1 MGFLVVPRV
10 AADRLSVGLRA
21 YYTESTVSAGAYAE
35 HPASRSMPPSGFICH
50 SIKGRDQDLLR
61 QISREFRCCLLF
73 YWAAVSST
81 LLLKRIRWACCR
93 KCRSSPR
100 GGRGAKRSGHELLKL
115 RIDAPRVLYFP
126 SLLDLARAPPP
137 PRAAGP
143 ASRSPFRPRALRAR
157 KLHKLTTTYSSALT
171 GPLLRLCPVIECG
184 GAGWRRGLRSWSG
197 ARLFGPTVF
206 SRWGMLSVFD
216 GCSKS

>member
-1 MGFLVVPRV
+1 MPRV

-115 RIDAPRVLYFP
+115 RTGAPRVLYFP
-126 SLLDLARAPPP
+126 SLLDFARAPPP
-137 PRAAGP
+137 LAPRGQPLGRRSAP
-143 ASRSPFRPRALRAR
+143 ALSVRENCTNSPRPTHRRSLDHCCDYVPSLSAVVRA
-157 KLHKLTTTYSSALT
+157 
-171 GPLLRLCPVIECG
+171 G
-184 GAGWRRGLRSWSG
+184 GAGYVRGRAHGCLG
-197 ARLFGPTVF
+197 PLFFQG
-206 SRWGMLSVFD
+206 GE
-216 GCSKS
+216 C